1 MPLPPDYRKEE
12 SLWYCLTHSR
22 QGWEWDGTSINHLMN
37 EEEHPNDNP
46 DTNNDPQDK
55 RREMIGG
62 ILATGLWFSIDLYF
76 LYPEHHQA
84 GFWLGLLFVSFQL
97 IQIPIFELRTTA
109 IVIALI
115 LGLVGGIGQFILP
128 PTPLSETET
137 HGWLVPADDTTP
149 ANACAG
155 KVQGNALLVIFG
167 TNAIWSGKDDFVA
180 LKIGDCT
187 TLEVNRTRQG
197 LGVTVDIH
205 AANEDLI
212 SRIVRNEFHLVPGEF
227 AYADRSADL
236 STLTVYDRAGKEM
249 LYVHYANP
257 HALDIRGKF
266 FCSGVSVVATAGRDV
281 VMNSKAF
288 PDYRVTNTCLG
299 DSGPMIF
306 EPNEAGLG

>member
-1 MPLPPDYRKEE
+1 M
-12 SLWYCLTHSR
+12 S
-22 QGWEWDGTSINHLMN
+22 
-37 EEEHPNDNP
+37 EEEHPND
-46 DTNNDPQDK
+46 DETGESRDPQDTF
-55 RREMIGG
+55 REMVGG
-62 ILATGLWFSIDLYF
+62 VLATGLWFFIDLYF
-76 LYPEHHQA
+76 LYPESHKGA
-84 GFWLGLLFVSFQL
+84 WWLGLLFICFQL
-97 IQIPIFELRTTA
+97 IQNSFMRLRPSIIA
-109 IVIALI
+109 MGIVALI
-115 LGLVGGIGQFILP
+115 GLIGDFFLP
-128 PTPLSETET
+128 PMLPKETDT
-137 HGWLVPADDTTP
+137 HGWMIPANDTTP

-167 TNAIWSGKDDFVA
+167 TNAIRSGKDDFVA

-205 AANEDLI
+205 AANGDLI

-227 AYADRSADL
+227 AYPDRSADL

-266 FCSGVSVVATAGRDV
+266 FCSGVSVVAIAGRGV